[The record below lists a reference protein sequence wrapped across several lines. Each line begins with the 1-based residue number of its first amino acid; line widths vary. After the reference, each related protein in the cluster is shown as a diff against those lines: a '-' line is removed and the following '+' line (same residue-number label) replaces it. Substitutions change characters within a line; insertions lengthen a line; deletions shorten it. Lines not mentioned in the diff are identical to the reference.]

1 MYPPENEV
9 DNDAMPP
16 LLPNEYGRGD
26 ESEDKEADTPMK
38 QRRWVIQPEEIPLAV
53 RNVYNI
59 FPRDQTDYVK
69 EKVNISISFTQVGN
83 NLNTD
88 ELHFLQNEGT
98 KHSEQ
103 TFDYSTVIEYEF
115 TQYSLKS
122 GLKELGAKGETA
134 IKEEMSQL
142 HKRDAFCH
150 K

>member
-1 MYPPENEV
+1 
-9 DNDAMPP
+9 MPP

-98 KHSEQ
+98 KHPEQ

-115 TQYSLKS
+115 TQYSLKR
-122 GLKELGAKGETA
+122 GPY
-134 IKEEMSQL
+134 
-142 HKRDAFCH
+142 
-150 K
+150 